1 MTWGLIITLGAAAYA
16 LKLLGAVIIGHRSVP
31 AALQRCLLLIP
42 AALLAALITKDTF
55 TTGREIVLD
64 ARVVGL
70 AVAAVL
76 SWKRAPFAVTVFA
89 GVGATALL
97 RLVA

>member
-1 MTWGLIITLGAAAYA
+1 VTWTLVLLLGASAYA
-16 LKLLGAVIIGHRSVP
+16 LKALGAVIIGDRVVP
-31 AALQRCLLLIP
+31 PALQRCLLLIP

-55 TTGREIVLD
+55 TSGQEIVVD
-64 ARVVGL
+64 ARLVGL

-76 SWKRAPFAVTVFA
+76 SWRRAPFALTVFA

>member
-1 MTWGLIITLGAAAYA
+1 MTWTLILSLGAVAYF

-31 AALQRCLLLIP
+31 ASLQRCLLLIP

-55 TTGREIVLD
+55 TNGQHIVLD
-64 ARVVGL
+64 ARIVGL
-70 AVAAVL
+70 VVAGVL
-76 SWKRAPFAVTVFA
+76 SWRRAPFAVIVFA

-97 RLVA
+97 RAVT

>member
-1 MTWGLIITLGAAAYA
+1 MSWALVVLLGAAAYF

-55 TTGREIVLD
+55 TSGQQIVLD

-70 AVAAVL
+70 GLAGFL
-76 SWKRAPFAVTVFA
+76 SWRRAPFAVTVFA

>member
-16 LKLLGAVIIGHRSVP
+16 LKLLGAVVIGHRSVP

>member
-1 MTWGLIITLGAAAYA
+1 MTWALILSFGAVAYA
-16 LKLLGAVIIGHRSVP
+16 LKLLGAVVIGHRSVP

-55 TTGREIVLD
+55 TSGQEIVLD
-64 ARVVGL
+64 ARIVGL
-70 AVAAVL
+70 VVAGVL
-76 SWKRAPFAVTVFA
+76 SWRKAPFAVIVFA

-97 RLVA
+97 RAFA

>member
-1 MTWGLIITLGAAAYA
+1 MTWALVLSLGAAAYF
-16 LKLLGAVIIGHRSVP
+16 LKLLGAVLIGHRTMP

-55 TTGREIVLD
+55 TDGRHIVID

-70 AVAAVL
+70 AVAGVL
-76 SWKRAPFAVTVFA
+76 SWRRAPFAVTVFA

-97 RLVA
+97 RYVA